1 MGYHSKKVKIIA
13 RKYKNELKKIFVKT
27 PFFMKGYLTFKGI
40 EKPIDRNGYY
50 DTGDLGDYKNGLI
63 FIKSRHREII
73 KKGGELISL
82 GLVENAALKVEGVL
96 EAAAIGKKDF
106 FAGEELYLFVVLKN
120 NEVKNKKI
128 VQMNHVFKKKLRP
141 IEIPKKIITISKFN
155 RTLDG
160 KILKD
165 KLVNLL

>member
-1 MGYHSKKVKIIA
+1 MIFIA
-13 RKYKNELKKIFVKT
+13 
-27 PFFMKGYLTFKGI
+27 FMKTYS
-40 EKPIDRNGYY
+40 
-50 DTGDLGDYKNGLI
+50 KNGLI

-120 NEVKNKKI
+120 NEVKNKKNCSNESR
-128 VQMNHVFKKKLRP
+128 VQ
-141 IEIPKKIITISKFN
+141 KKIKTY
-155 RTLDG
+155 
-160 KILKD
+160 
-165 KLVNLL
+165 